1 MVSLERATRQEAG
14 SAESEVTES
23 LGIIIKTTTQ
33 EPKSELKEKKKSC
46 GDGIQGK
53 QATARRYLPC
63 GGGWSRASGERR
75 CAAGGAA
82 GGSPGSAGLFG

>member
-33 EPKSELKEKKKSC
+33 EPKSELKEKKKKLWRWDTGEA
-46 GDGIQGK
+46 GDRTQVL
-53 QATARRYLPC
+53 TVRRRLEP
-63 GGGWSRASGERR
+63 GER
-75 CAAGGAA
+75 
-82 GGSPGSAGLFG
+82 